1 MGAISHDVY
10 RLCVRHVNPSMDGLI
25 MSLSVAQLVMQKSDA
40 MKKRNF
46 MREYNLAE
54 RDIHSFLYNGKGT
67 ANKALK
73 ILRALGYDTPDCA
86 VKHLS
91 ELLSAP
97 HIGSMESVSV
107 IAGYD
112 RQTIQRWKNGE
123 FNIGWFHFR
132 AMCDALECP
141 IITKLPR

>member
-10 RLCVRHVNPSMDGLI
+10 RLRVRHVNTSMDGLT

-73 ILRALGYDTPDCA
+73 ILRALGYDAPDCA

-107 IAGYD
+107 VAGYG

-123 FNIGWFHFR
+123 FNSDCFHFR

-141 IITKLPR
+141 VVSKLPR